1 MFTKPGTVTPGFVIQ
16 KSTNRN
22 IIIKLSYQHHPKYW
36 TCYLQIPDI
45 YQWELMP
52 RTVIILR
59 MMTPAEIERELD
71 KILLKVTKPGRYVG
85 GEMNITVK
93 DWPQI
98 QTKVA
103 LVFPDIYDIGISNIG
118 LKVLYDQINSRPDA
132 LAERAYAPWR
142 DMEDQ
147 MRSHGIPLYSL
158 ETYHPLAQ
166 FDLIGFSLPYETL
179 FTNTLNI
186 LDLANIPVKAKDR
199 DESHPLIIAG
209 GHSAMNPEPMH
220 AFIDAFVVGE
230 GEEVIH
236 DIINTIQKAKN
247 PASHP
252 QLDSQPYDRRS
263 LLRRLAQIP
272 GVYIPSLYEV
282 DYLEDGTIKSILP
295 LIPEAPKIITKR
307 MVARLPPPPTA
318 FIVPNIEAVHNR
330 VSIEIM
336 RGCTRG
342 CRFCQAGMINRP
354 VRERSVE
361 EVVRAADDAIRAT
374 GFEELALLS
383 LSSSDYS
390 HILELVTA
398 VGNHFAEK
406 HLAISL
412 PSLRIETVSVDL
424 MDKLRD
430 RRGTGFTLAPE
441 AATERM
447 RRIIN
452 KFIPDDQLLE
462 TAREIY
468 RRGWTTIKLYF
479 MIGHPSETIQ
489 DVQAIADLC
498 KRVLAE
504 GRKVIGFKAKVHAG
518 VSTFVPKPQTPFQWV
533 ACDTIDQIT
542 LKQNLLKRELRDKN
556 IKLSWTPPEDTML
569 EAWLSRG
576 DRRLS
581 DVIFTA
587 WKKGAKFDAWQEE
600 RRYTSWVSAFEE
612 HGLDAGFY
620 THRPR
625 RTDEIFP
632 WDHITAAVRKNFLFQ
647 DFRQSLEGHIRV
659 DCRQQCFACGILPT
673 FSNLRRENPGDYWKC
688 PIIKT
693 PARALETAALSKENE
708 LE

>member
-1 MFTKPGTVTPGFVIQ
+1 
-16 KSTNRN
+16 
-22 IIIKLSYQHHPKYW
+22 
-36 TCYLQIPDI
+36 
-45 YQWELMP
+45 
-52 RTVIILR
+52 
-59 MMTPAEIERELD
+59 MMTPAEIERKLD
-71 KILLKVTKPGRYVG
+71 QILLKVTKPGRYVG

-93 DWPQI
+93 DWDQAR
-98 QTKVA
+98 TKVA
-103 LVFPDIYDIGISNIG
+103 LVFPDIYDIGISNVG
-118 LKVLYDQINSRPDA
+118 LKILYDQVNQRDDA

-142 DMEDQ
+142 DMEEQ
-147 MRSHGIPLYSL
+147 MRANGIPLYSL
-158 ETYHPLAQ
+158 ETYHPLAA
-166 FDLIGFSLPYETL
+166 FDIIGFSLPYETL
-179 FTNTLNI
+179 YTNALNV
-186 LDLANIPVKAKDR
+186 LDLAGIPVKSAWR
-199 DESHPLIIAG
+199 DETHPIIIAG
-209 GHSAMNPEPMH
+209 GHSTMNPEPMH
-220 AFIDAFVVGE
+220 AFIDAFVIGE

-236 DIINTIQKAKN
+236 DIIDVVERFRAAASPE
-247 PASHP
+247 PAASLGGP
-252 QLDSQPYDRRS
+252 EQRAN
-263 LLRRLAQIP
+263 LLRELARIP
-272 GVYIPSLYEV
+272 GVYVPCFYEV
-282 DYLEDGTIKSILP
+282 SYLDDGTIESVNP
-295 LIPEAPKIITKR
+295 TIPEAPKVVTKR
-307 MVARLPPPPTA
+307 MVAKLPPPPTS

-342 CRFCQAGMINRP
+342 CRFCHAGMINRP
-354 VRERSVE
+354 VRERSVQ
-361 EVVRAADDAIRAT
+361 EVVQAADEAIRNT

-398 VGNHFAEK
+398 VGDHFAEK

-468 RRGWTTIKLYF
+468 SRGWTTIKLYF
-479 MIGHPSETIQ
+479 MIGHPSETLE

-504 GRKVIGFKAKVHAG
+504 GRKKIGFKAKINAG

-533 ACDTIDQIT
+533 ACDTMEQIT

-556 IKLSWTPPEDTML
+556 IKLSWTSPEDTML
-569 EAWLSRG
+569 EAWLARG
-576 DRRLS
+576 DRHIS
-581 DVIFTA
+581 DVVYSA
-587 WKKGAKFDAWQEE
+587 WLNGAKFDAWQEE
-600 RRYTSWVSAFEE
+600 RRYGIWQAAFEE
-612 HGLDAGFY
+612 HGLEAGFY

-625 RTDEIFP
+625 RTDEIFA

-647 DFRQSLEGHIRV
+647 DFRQSLEGQIRV
-659 DCRQQCFACGILPT
+659 DCREHCFACGILPK
-673 FSNLRRENPGDYWKC
+673 FNDLRRENPGDYWKC
-688 PIIKT
+688 PEIKN
-693 PARALETAALSKENE
+693 PNRKVELS
-708 LE
+708 LPVVGD

>member
-1 MFTKPGTVTPGFVIQ
+1 
-16 KSTNRN
+16 
-22 IIIKLSYQHHPKYW
+22 
-36 TCYLQIPDI
+36 
-45 YQWELMP
+45 
-52 RTVIILR
+52 
-59 MMTPAEIERELD
+59 MMTPTEIERKLD
-71 KILLKVTKPGRYVG
+71 KILLRVAKPGRYVG
-85 GEMNITVK
+85 GEMNITIK
-93 DWPQI
+93 DWSKV

-103 LVFPDIYDIGISNIG
+103 LVFPDIYDIGVSNVG
-118 LKVLYDQINSRPDA
+118 LKILYDLINMRKDS

-142 DMEDQ
+142 DMEEQ
-147 MRSHGIPLYSL
+147 MRMSGIPLYSL
-158 ETYHPLAQ
+158 ETYHPLAS

-179 FTNTLNI
+179 YTNTLNM
-186 LDLANIPVKAKDR
+186 LDLAGIPIHSSDR
-199 DESHPLIIAG
+199 DESHPIVIAG
-209 GHSAMNPEPMH
+209 GHSTMNPEPMH
-220 AFIDAFVVGE
+220 AFIDAFVIGE
-230 GEEVIH
+230 GEEVIQ
-236 DIINTIQKAKN
+236 DIINTIQRIKN
-247 PASHP
+247 QNSQLAPA
-252 QLDSQPYDRRS
+252 QPSFDRKS
-263 LLRRLAQIP
+263 LLRELAHIP
-272 GVYIPSLYEV
+272 GVYVPLFYDV
-282 DYLEDGTIKSILP
+282 QYFPDGTINTASP
-295 LIPEAPKIITKR
+295 LIPDAPKIITKR
-307 MVARLPPPPTA
+307 MVAKLPPPPTS

-354 VRERSVE
+354 VRERSVD
-361 EVVRAADDAIRAT
+361 EVIQAVEKAIQST

-383 LSSSDYS
+383 LSSSDYT

-398 VGNHFAEK
+398 VGDHFAGK

-452 KFIPDDQLLE
+452 KFIPDDQLIE
-462 TAREIY
+462 TAHEIY
-468 RRGWTTIKLYF
+468 SRGWTTIKLYF
-479 MIGHPSETIQ
+479 MIGHPSETLE

-498 KRVLAE
+498 KKVLAE

-533 ACDTIDQIT
+533 ACDTIEQIT

-569 EAWLSRG
+569 EAWLTRG
-576 DRRLS
+576 DRRIG
-581 DVIFTA
+581 DVIYSA
-587 WKKGAKFDAWQEE
+587 WKNGAKFDAWQEE
-600 RRYTSWVSAFEE
+600 RRYAIWLAAFEE

-632 WDHITAAVRKNFLFQ
+632 WDHITSAVRKNFLFQ
-647 DFRQSLEGHIRV
+647 DFRQSLEGQIRV
-659 DCRQQCFACGILPT
+659 DCREHCFACGIMPT
-673 FSNLRRENPGDYWKC
+673 FNDLRRENPGDYWKC
-688 PIIKT
+688 PVLKT
-693 PARALETAALSKENE
+693 PNSQVDTRLPVVGD
-708 LE
+708 